1 MPGVENCPVSSVGL
15 PVVRL
20 AQLALC
26 MAIASGCSSN
36 GPAPAGGGG
45 PVSTGQFPH
54 AAIQLTSAPWDGAAT
69 QLFLSENSLDRAKLT
84 EPRISIIFYVSSS
97 ELSGHRLR
105 LEGIERERG
114 EALWVGRDGRSTPL
128 KRAEVSFDAI
138 RANEPATGHYDVS
151 LPDGRRE
158 TGRFRAEWWPAQ
170 GRGG

>member
-1 MPGVENCPVSSVGL
+1 MLIERSRACRRRGDLSPPVNSHTQ
-15 PVVRL
+15 RF
-20 AQLALC
+20 
-26 MAIASGCSSN
+26 
-36 GPAPAGGGG
+36 AP
-45 PVSTGQFPH
+45 
-54 AAIQLTSAPWDGAAT
+54 SAPWDGAAT

-138 RANEPATGHYDVS
+138 RE
-151 LPDGRRE
+151 
-158 TGRFRAEWWPAQ
+158 
-170 GRGG
+170 